1 MRVSLLR
8 KISLALA
15 LTAVLGASSA
25 AFAAPAQTAAQQ
37 QGSDTRMPP
46 TLWE

>member
-8 KISLALA
+8 SITLALA
-15 LTAVLGASSA
+15 LTAVLAANSG
-25 AFAAPAQTAAQQ
+25 AFAAPAQTEAQQ